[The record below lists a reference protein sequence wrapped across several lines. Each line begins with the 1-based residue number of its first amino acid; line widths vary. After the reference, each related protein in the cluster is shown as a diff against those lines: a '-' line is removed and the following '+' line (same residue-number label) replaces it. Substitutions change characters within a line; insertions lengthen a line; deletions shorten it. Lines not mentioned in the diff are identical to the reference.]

1 MNYFRGFSLTAVSTG
16 LVYAL
21 GFLNHALLAHYL
33 SDEDYGELAFWIAT
47 VMFGALLFGEWLNRG
62 SVYVVGRA
70 QVRNEVIGNTL
81 VYGLVLGFPVVVAVL
96 LRQWGGESISGIIPI
111 SWLLVAGLIVLNTAQ
126 KAGLGILLGGD
137 RIKLYALV
145 PLIFICAYAGGNLLL
160 LLTGDLE
167 LGRVLWVWLLAMGA
181 SACVVF
187 VSFFLDSFRFKGIDA
202 AVFKRTMEVG
212 GRGAIS
218 FILIFLLFR
227 SNIWLIDHFMGKGEL
242 ATFRVAINFA
252 DMMQRLPNVA
262 GVVLLAKVVRGQDE
276 EGGLSLSVAQGVL
289 IFSLA
294 AGLGLLLF
302 GRFFIDIFFP
312 KFPGAYIPL
321 VWMLPGLVFAGFGSV
336 FNTRLAGQ
344 GYPAITLWAPGA
356 ALCLN
361 VGLNLW
367 LIPSMGLR
375 GAALT
380 TSVSF
385 TLWGL
390 LVASYYLRRDGQGW
404 GGFLRLRALTRTI
417 GRRLE
422 D

>member
-1 MNYFRGFSLTAVSTG
+1 
-16 LVYAL
+16 
-21 GFLNHALLAHYL
+21 
-33 SDEDYGELAFWIAT
+33 
-47 VMFGALLFGEWLNRG
+47 MFGALLFGEWLNRG
-62 SVYVVGRA
+62 STYVIGREGA
-70 QVRNEVIGNTL
+70 RDEVIGNSL
-81 VYGLVLGFPVVVAVL
+81 VYGLVLGLLVIAAVL
-96 LRQWGGESISGIIPI
+96 LRQWGGESTSGIIPI
-111 SWLLVAGLIVLNTAQ
+111 SWLLVAGLIVLNTMQ
-126 KAGLGILLGGD
+126 KAGLGILLGED

-145 PLIFICAYAGGNLLL
+145 PLIFICVYVGGNLLML
-160 LLTGDLE
+160 LAGGLE
-167 LGRVLWVWLLAMGA
+167 LKKVLLVWLLAMGA

-187 VSFFLDSFRFKGIDA
+187 ASFFLNSFRFKGMSV

-227 SNIWLIDHFMGKGEL
+227 SNIWLIDYFMGKESL
-242 ATFRVAINFA
+242 ATFRVAVNFA

-262 GVVLLAKVVRGQDE
+262 GVVLLAKVVRGEDE
-276 EGGLSLSVAQGVL
+276 EGGLSLSVAQGIL
-289 IFSLA
+289 IFSVA
-294 AGLGLLLF
+294 AGLGLALF

-312 KFPGAYIPL
+312 KFPDAYIPL
-321 VWMLPGLVFAGFGSV
+321 FWMLPGLVFAGFGSV

-344 GYPAITLWAPGA
+344 GYPAITLWAPGV

-375 GAALT
+375 GAALAA
-380 TSVSF
+380 SVSF

-390 LVASYYLRRDGQGW
+390 LVASYYLQRSGQGW
-404 GGFLRLRALTRTI
+404 SGFLRLRELTRTI
-417 GRRLE
+417 ERRMG